1 MPDQPSVHLGE
12 NSPEYV
18 AFRLLERIAMVENR
32 GFNAGGA
39 DRNWIL
45 DTYAECL
52 LVVQNPSERVKANA
66 RVALTRGGEREDARS
81 RDGDRVRR
89 HIGSAAP

>member
-1 MPDQPSVHLGE
+1 MVDQPAFQVGE

-52 LVVQNPSERVKANA
+52 LVVQNPSGRVKTSREAGRTRSGEQEASLA
-66 RVALTRGGEREDARS
+66 RTGERARRS
-81 RDGDRVRR
+81 VAQ
-89 HIGSAAP
+89 AAD

>member
-1 MPDQPSVHLGE
+1 MVNQPAVHIGE

-39 DRNWIL
+39 DRRWIL

-52 LVVQNPSERVKANA
+52 LVVQNPSERF
-66 RVALTRGGEREDARS
+66 TTG
-81 RDGDRVRR
+81 
-89 HIGSAAP
+89 

>member
-1 MPDQPSVHLGE
+1 MLDQPSVHVGE
-12 NSPEYV
+12 NTPEYV

-39 DRNWIL
+39 DRDWIL

-52 LVVQNPSERVKANA
+52 LAVQNPSERIRTSDQGA
-66 RVALTRGGEREDARS
+66 RPRTGGPQESLSRTGERAR
-81 RDGDRVRR
+81 RNVT
-89 HIGSAAP
+89 SATE

>member
-1 MPDQPSVHLGE
+1 MVDQPSVHVGE

-52 LVVQNPSERVKANA
+52 LVVQSPSERVRNIRDAG
-66 RVALTRGGEREDARS
+66 LTRGGEREDSLSKA
-81 RDGDRVRR
+81 GTHIRR
-89 HIGSAAP
+89 HVASAAP